1 MPQVLEK
8 AEQLDSLIEELNL
21 VIDRAPR
28 RTADT
33 RMEFETFDVTLSF
46 YTEETP
52 PGSVKHGWLRGTLVR

>member
-46 YTEETP
+46 YTEGAP
-52 PGSVKHGWLRGTLVR
+52 PEA